1 MGSHHVL
8 SARSPSSRHNLCMV
22 HNSRGV
28 GDHSTHCSDAVDFEA
43 CFATCQC
50 YDANDNP
57 THMHDAICVLDECF
71 CVFDACPYGR
81 LASSPICCTKG
92 SGNTITCDNYCD
104 SYSDPGC
111 P

>member
-1 MGSHHVL
+1 MGQQFVKMANPTL
-8 SARSPSSRHNLCMV
+8 SIFLLFLMITSGYTWCTSAG
-22 HNSRGV
+22 GV
-28 GDHSTHCSDAVDFEA
+28 GEHSKKCYSSVDFEA

-57 THMHDAICVLDECF
+57 THKHDAICLFDECF

-92 SGNTITCDNYCD
+92 SGNMITC
-104 SYSDPGC
+104 
-111 P
+111 